1 MALTSR
7 QIAQN
12 EATAGLRTVLFA
24 VWNTADGTAKTDLAA
39 ATALIHTNGGAGVN
53 STNNFAHVSNG
64 RYSLVLTQAETNIT
78 LFSHLTVAPA
88 NGSGY
93 VVTPAEAV
101 IVPVLPDVNVSQ
113 INGATVVGNGTSGN
127 KWRG

>member
-53 STNNFAHVSNG
+53 STNNFAHGCTSERLWLCRDAG
-64 RYSLVLTQAETNIT
+64 
-78 LFSHLTVAPA
+78 
-88 NGSGY
+88 GSGHC
-93 VVTPAEAV
+93 
-101 IVPVLPDVNVSQ
+101 
-113 INGATVVGNGTSGN
+113 TSFA
-127 KWRG
+127 

>member
-1 MALTSR
+1 MAHTSR
-7 QIAQN
+7 QIVQN
-12 EATAGLRTVLFA
+12 EATAGFRTVVFG
-24 VWNTADGTAKTDLAA
+24 VWNTADGTAKTDLSA
-39 ATALIHTNGGAGVN
+39 ATALIHTNGGAGVA

-78 LFSHLTVAPA
+78 LYSHLTIGPA
-88 NGSGY
+88 HAAGY

-101 IVPVLPDVNVSQ
+101 IVPSVPDVNVEQ
-113 INGATVVGNGTSGN
+113 INGTTVLGNGTSGN